1 MPAEV
6 DAALLERVRHEK
18 KLRALAE
25 AERIVKGCENF
36 KLEEQQGTMEG
47 VEGQGQG
54 LVGAGAPAGLL
65 GADAAAAP
73 QAQAHHGEG
82 VAAEAAAGEDSSF
95 NTSALL
101 DMDTSTTVE
110 APSSFE
116 LSLFPEAFRTGS
128 GAEQLSAVY
137 HALVLATAADSA
149 SADRAVFWDNVGS
162 VPEEIIPLLVDTLRS
177 RGFFKNTKI
186 Y

>member
-54 LVGAGAPAGLL
+54 LVGAGAPVGLS
-65 GADAAAAP
+65 GPDAAAAP
-73 QAQAHHGEG
+73 LAQAHHGEG

-101 DMDTSTTVE
+101 DMDTSTVE
-110 APSSFE
+110 APSSFD

-149 SADRAVFWDNVGS
+149 SADRAVFRDNVGS

-186 Y
+186 